1 MSRPTALALLLP
13 LLLVCGCGR
22 REAALPPLHPVHG
35 RVVKD
40 GKPVAGGL
48 IQLVPEHEQAV
59 LVINGNVGAD
69 GRFTLTTL
77 RNKDRAEGAPDGVYL
92 VIYHPPGTEQSVQ
105 PVRLARPLRIEAGVE
120 EVTIEFGPN
129 EK

>member
-1 MSRPTALALLLP
+1 MSRPTALALLLS
-13 LLLVCGCGR
+13 LVVAVGCGR

-40 GKPVAGGL
+40 GKLVTGGL
-48 IQLVPEHEQAV
+48 VQLVPEREQAV
-59 LVINGNVGAD
+59 VVINGKVGPD

-77 RNKDRAEGAPDGVYL
+77 RNKDRAEGVPDGEYL
-92 VIYHPPGTEQSVQ
+92 VVYHPPGTEQSVQ
-105 PVRLARPLRIEAGVE
+105 PVRLTRPLRIQVGVE
-120 EVTIEFGPN
+120 EVMVEIRSN